1 MKLDRLAEAERLFRS
16 VADRRCAVFGKS
28 AALAVDL
35 LQLGRAELALGKFA
49 AARDVLGEARPMAI
63 DNLGPDA
70 VPTLVITLG
79 LAEALAEAG
88 DTGRAEA
95 LLAEAAPRIASMGPV
110 GLPQG
115 IAARTRAI
123 IRLKQGRMAEAR
135 READPS
141 EPIFRTLGAPGES
154 YLQSFA
160 PFRRRL
166 RTNPAPLSF
175 FPPATP
181 LSPPPPP
188 PR

>member
-95 LLAEAAPRIASMGPV
+95 LLAEAAPRLASMGPV

-115 IAARTRAI
+115 IAART
-123 IRLKQGRMAEAR
+123 
-135 READPS
+135 
-141 EPIFRTLGAPGES
+141 PIGSAACRDRGCPD
-154 YLQSFA
+154 
-160 PFRRRL
+160 
-166 RTNPAPLSF
+166 
-175 FPPATP
+175 
-181 LSPPPPP
+181 
-188 PR
+188 

>member
-88 DTGRAEA
+88 DTGRAAA
-95 LLAEAAPRIASMGPV
+95 LLAEAAPRIAPMGPV
-110 GLPQG
+110 GLPNG
-115 IAARTRAI
+115 LAARTRAMNA
-123 IRLKQGRMAEAR
+123 LAQGRQAQKTRGWGNE
-135 READPS
+135 
-141 EPIFRTLGAPGES
+141 
-154 YLQSFA
+154 
-160 PFRRRL
+160 
-166 RTNPAPLSF
+166 
-175 FPPATP
+175 
-181 LSPPPPP
+181 
-188 PR
+188 